1 MARVDYTAIGV
12 SAEQIK
18 RVDGADG
25 RDNAKAFAARHH
37 GIAVGDLVDGVHIGG
52 LDNSGVDGAE
62 SFDGYTPIHMIESP
76 ADGINDGVGYVV
88 YFQKDG
94 TDPVEFYKATDADA
108 STLVQLTSGAE
119 YDLAYSKELLAS
131 RD

>member
-12 SAEQIK
+12 AADRIK

-25 RDNAKAFAARHH
+25 RDNAKAFVARHH
-37 GIAVGDLVDGVHIGG
+37 SIDVADVVEGVHIGT
-52 LDNSGVDGAE
+52 LDQNGIDGADD
-62 SFDGYTPIHMIESP
+62 FAGYTPIHKVDSP
-76 ADGINDGVGYVV
+76 TDGINDGVDYGV

-108 STLVQLTSGAE
+108 STLVQLTTGTE

>member
-12 SAEQIK
+12 AADKIK

-37 GIAVGDLVDGVHIGG
+37 GIEVSELVDGVHIGG
-52 LDNSGVDGAE
+52 LDNSGVDGAD
-62 SFDGYTPIHMIESP
+62 SFEGYTPIYKIDNPS
-76 ADGINDGVGYVV
+76 DGINDGADYVV

-94 TDPVEFYKATDADA
+94 TDPVEFYKATNADA